1 MHSFGSV
8 DPATVRERV
17 LNAQQHG
24 PDAVAALVGRFAGEL
39 PRRLAALEAENVT
52 QWAENAA
59 VRGRLGTA
67 SQNSSGARGTTSS
80 DGPGSRPDPKSRLPP
95 YRADPGRYAQLL
107 PPECARSEG

>member
-52 QWAENAA
+52 P
-59 VRGRLGTA
+59 